1 MFNGILNNIF
11 GRIDGMLSEF
21 FSFPHHLSS
30 SLFNPPYNIGRHAL
44 NLPTGINVDLL
55 PCVMNMFFYSGAGV
69 FDFRNGIASY
79 FLCLSSQPFP
89 KLCRGM
95 SRLTNNISSSLNG
108 VCFKLLSSLVHCA
121 L

>member
-21 FSFPHHLSS
+21 FSFPYYFSS
-30 SLFNPPYNIGRHAL
+30 SLFNPPYNIGRHAF
-44 NLPTGINVDLL
+44 NLPARINVDLL

-69 FDFRNGIASY
+69 FDFSNSIASY

-95 SRLTNNISSSLNG
+95 SCPTNNVSSRLNG
-108 VCFKLLSSLVHCA
+108 VCFKLLSSLFHRA

>member
-21 FSFPHHLSS
+21 FSFPYYFSS
-30 SLFNPPYNIGRHAL
+30 SLFNPPYNIGRHAF
-44 NLPTGINVDLL
+44 NLPVGINVDLL
-55 PCVMNMFFYSGAGV
+55 PCVMNTFFYSGTGV

-108 VCFKLLSSLVHCA
+108 VCFKLLSSLFHRA